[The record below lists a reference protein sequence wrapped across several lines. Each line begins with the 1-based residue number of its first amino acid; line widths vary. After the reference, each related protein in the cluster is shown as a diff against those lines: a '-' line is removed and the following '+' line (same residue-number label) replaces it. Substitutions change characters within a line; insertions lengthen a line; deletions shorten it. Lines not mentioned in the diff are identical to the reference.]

1 MQGYQPEFK
10 CSFFHFRVLSL
21 TAPML
26 WRKASAEPSEGK
38 SQGTGDLV
46 WGGEGDGRQPK
57 NEVKVERN
65 ECKRLHALEFGQ
77 SSGFKGQRK
86 EL

>member
-1 MQGYQPEFK
+1 
-10 CSFFHFRVLSL
+10 
-21 TAPML
+21 ML

-38 SQGTGDLV
+38 SQGPGDLG
-46 WGGEGDGRQPK
+46 WGGEGDGRQPQ

-65 ECKRLHALEFGQ
+65 ECKRLHDLEFGQ

>member
-1 MQGYQPEFK
+1 
-10 CSFFHFRVLSL
+10 
-21 TAPML
+21 ML

-38 SQGTGDLV
+38 SQGPGDLV

-65 ECKRLHALEFGQ
+65 ECKRLHTLEFGQ